1 MIEGCFRFFQA
12 LYFRGQLRA
21 QDACECSLLRL
32 LYANG
37 ICRRDV
43 TAQCRGQKQKRR
55 NQSKRLPATLPS
67 ARTARS
73 VSPALQKTH
82 GTMHLCFRILMIKT
96 NRGRG
101 ESRGCAGKGG
111 SKEVL
116 PPFWPRTYVRSAL
129 TLVARSCSRLFFWP
143 RLLCLLTSGSG
154 HGIGVASVEQA
165 RRVAAIARAACFAQ
179 CSAAGEWWLAGDA
192 WRGVVVWC
200 GRRVRPMEWSK
211 GCMIRENI
219 WSGGGG
225 FLCGGVGREAGSCP
239 HPAARCCCSSRSSL
253 CSRLLCCT
261 TSFLHLF
268 I

>member
-82 GTMHLCFRILMIKT
+82 GTSTIAFGFDDK
-96 NRGRG
+96 NQSGSG
-101 ESRGCAGKGG
+101 ESRGWAGKGG

>member
-1 MIEGCFRFFQA
+1 MIYSVVVGVGGIQ
-12 LYFRGQLRA
+12 
-21 QDACECSLLRL
+21 RL
-32 LYANG
+32 G
-37 ICRRDV
+37 WQRR
-43 TAQCRGQKQKRR
+43 
-55 NQSKRLPATLPS
+55 
-67 ARTARS
+67 
-73 VSPALQKTH
+73 
-82 GTMHLCFRILMIKT
+82 IK
-96 NRGRG
+96 
-101 ESRGCAGKGG
+101 
-111 SKEVL
+111 
-116 PPFWPRTYVRSAL
+116 RSAASFL
-129 TLVARSCSRLFFWP
+129 APHIRALCAHSRRSLVQSPFFWP
-143 RLLCLLTSGSG
+143 RLLCLLTSGAG
-154 HGIGVASVEQA
+154 HGIGVASVERA
-165 RRVAAIARAACFAQ
+165 RPVAAIARAACFAQ

>member
-43 TAQCRGQKQKRR
+43 FEGRRPEAEEKRR
-55 NQSKRLPATLPS
+55 NQRPPATATAS
-67 ARTARS
+67 ARTTAVRGRTARS

-101 ESRGCAGKGG
+101 ESRGWAGKGG

-129 TLVARSCSRLFFWP
+129 TLVARSCSRLFFFWP
-143 RLLCLLTSGSG
+143 RLLWLLTSG
-154 HGIGVASVEQA
+154 A
-165 RRVAAIARAACFAQ
+165 
-179 CSAAGEWWLAGDA
+179 
-192 WRGVVVWC
+192 
-200 GRRVRPMEWSK
+200 
-211 GCMIRENI
+211 
-219 WSGGGG
+219 
-225 FLCGGVGREAGSCP
+225 
-239 HPAARCCCSSRSSL
+239 
-253 CSRLLCCT
+253 
-261 TSFLHLF
+261 
-268 I
+268 